1 MHSGD
6 DVERTAW
13 ISSKLCHSTLSNR
26 PLSPVFYTALLTCSA
41 SFQKKPTPSGC
52 SFIMRLSGMWRPG
65 GRLTQFHRLA
75 PHSPVVA
82 MAATRNKVLSRK
94 SFQIR
99 AAPEESGAAKKKE
112 AA

>member
-1 MHSGD
+1 
-6 DVERTAW
+6 
-13 ISSKLCHSTLSNR
+13 
-26 PLSPVFYTALLTCSA
+26 
-41 SFQKKPTPSGC
+41 
-52 SFIMRLSGMWRPG
+52 
-65 GRLTQFHRLA
+65 
-75 PHSPVVA
+75 